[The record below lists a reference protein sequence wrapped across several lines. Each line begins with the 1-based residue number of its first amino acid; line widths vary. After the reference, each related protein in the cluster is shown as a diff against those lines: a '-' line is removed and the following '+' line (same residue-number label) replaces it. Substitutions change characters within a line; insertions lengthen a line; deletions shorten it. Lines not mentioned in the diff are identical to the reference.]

1 MPIKKAQKL
10 YFHKKLLH
18 TRVKDRVNKIKSIKN
33 WILKNEDLIYSS
45 CVRDYKK
52 PLTEFNNSCLSFGC
66 PIIPTQFTK
75 LEANTDFKV
84 Q

>member
-1 MPIKKAQKL
+1 MKKLDSIFKAQKL
-10 YFHKKLLH
+10 FFHKNLLH

-52 PLTEFNNSCLSFGC
+52 PLTEL
-66 PIIPTQFTK
+66 
-75 LEANTDFKV
+75 
-84 Q
+84 